1 MKQGK
6 IVDQWEHSILV
17 LSTESEEQGLDDIPG
32 ADESGKVFHSQIR
45 GLRWVVSTV
54 KGEVEGLVMSM

>member
-32 ADESGKVFHSQIR
+32 ARRVRQQCSIHKS
-45 GLRWVVSTV
+45 
-54 KGEVEGLVMSM
+54 EG